1 MRILKTLTL
10 ATAGVLTGA
19 GLLVAPFAQTTAH
32 AAGCTFEV
40 RAPSAPVRENPS
52 SASVIRKY
60 KTVWQHVTG
69 PCYGRSF
76 KIRTTTTSISGPST
90 AAPAPTGSAG
100 WRPRPCARCSSLG
113 TPVGDPAPL
122 H

>member
-10 ATAGVLTGA
+10 ATAGILTGA

-69 PCYGRSF
+69 PCYGPIIQDPHNHYQYFRPVYS
-76 KIRTTTTSISGPST
+76 
-90 AAPAPTGSAG
+90 SACTDG
-100 WRPRPCARCSSLG
+100 ICWMATQTLRP
-113 TPVGDPAPL
+113 V
-122 H
+122 